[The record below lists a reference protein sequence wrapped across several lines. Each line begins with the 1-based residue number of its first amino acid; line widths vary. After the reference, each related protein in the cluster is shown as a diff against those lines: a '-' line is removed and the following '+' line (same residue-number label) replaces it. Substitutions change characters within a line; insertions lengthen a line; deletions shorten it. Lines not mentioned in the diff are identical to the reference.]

1 MPSSLLS
8 LDTAVVIAHR
18 GGSRLRPENT
28 MIAFEHA
35 MALGVDAI
43 ECDVHLSKDGQLVV
57 IHDATVDR
65 TTNAV
70 GPVAGFTADA
80 LAGLDA
86 AWGFTD
92 LDDGRHRYRGMG
104 VGVPR
109 LTDVLARC
117 PSIPFVIEI
126 KGDDPAVVPTLVAL
140 LKQHGREDSVIV
152 GGFSQRVL
160 GALRRQAPAIVTSA
174 SRNEVQAALYRS
186 WCWLPPKATG
196 CRLFQ
201 IPFRFRGRQILT
213 RRLTR
218 AVRRGS
224 LPVHAWIVDDPADI
238 RQLLAWGVT
247 GIITDRPDLAREVVA
262 PRA

>member
-8 LDTAVVIAHR
+8 LDTPVVIAHR
-18 GGSRLRPENT
+18 GGARLRPENT
-28 MIAFEHA
+28 MLAFEHA
-35 MALGVDAI
+35 VALGVDAI

-65 TTNAV
+65 TTNAT

-92 LDDGRHRYRGMG
+92 LEGRQRFRGEG

-109 LTDVLARC
+109 LEEVLRRFPAT
-117 PSIPFVIEI
+117 PFVIEV
-126 KGDDPAVVPTLVAL
+126 KGDDPAVVPTVIDVLR
-140 LKQHGREDSVIV
+140 QNDREGSVIV
-152 GGFSQRVL
+152 GGFSRRVL
-160 GALRRQAPAIVTSA
+160 QAVRVQAVDVVTSA
-174 SRNEVQAALYRS
+174 SRSEVRAALYRA
-186 WCWLPPKATG
+186 WFWLPPTPTG
-196 CRLFQ
+196 CQLFQ
-201 IPFRFRGRQILT
+201 IPYRFRGRQVLT

-218 AVRRGS
+218 AIRRAS
-224 LPVHAWIVDDPADI
+224 LPVHAWIVDEPADI

-247 GIITDRPDLAREVVA
+247 GIITDRPDLAREIVG
-262 PRA
+262 PRV

>member
-1 MPSSLLS
+1 MLSSLLS
-8 LDTAVVIAHR
+8 LATPVVIAHR

-28 MIAFEHA
+28 MLAFEHA
-35 MALGVDAI
+35 VALGVDAI
-43 ECDVHLSKDGQLVV
+43 ECDVHLSKDGQFVV

-65 TTNAV
+65 TTNAT
-70 GPVAGFTADA
+70 GPVAGFTAEA

-92 LDDGRHRYRGMG
+92 LDGRHRFRGAG

-109 LTDVLARC
+109 LTDVLAHC
-117 PSIPFVIEI
+117 PSMPFVIEI
-126 KGDDPAVVPTLVAL
+126 KGDDPAVVPMLVDL
-140 LKQHGREDSVIV
+140 LKQHGREGGVIV

-160 GALRRQAPAIVTSA
+160 QALRSQAADVVTSA

-196 CRLFQ
+196 CRVFQ
-201 IPFRFRGRQILT
+201 IPFRFRGRQVLT

-218 AVRRGS
+218 AVRRAS
-224 LPVHAWIVDDPADI
+224 LPVHAWIVDEPADI

-247 GIITDRPDLAREVVA
+247 GIITDRPDLAREIVV
-262 PRA
+262 PRT